1 MSYSK
6 RKFTKREKYGSYSAE
21 LQSKFGVI
29 NIYRK
34 MLKDGKIKKGGSAHN
49 RMNKLYIQIYEES
62 SKKETA

>member
-29 NIYRK
+29 NIYRE
-34 MLKDGKIKKGGSAHN
+34 MLKNGIIKKGGSAHN
-49 RMNKLYIQIYEES
+49 RMNQLYIKIHEQN
-62 SKKETA
+62 SKEKTA

>member
-21 LQSKFGVI
+21 LQSRFGVI

-34 MLKDGKIKKGGSAHN
+34 MLKDGLIKTGGAAHK
-49 RMNKLYIQIYEES
+49 RMNQLYIKTYDQN
-62 SKKETA
+62 SKEKTS